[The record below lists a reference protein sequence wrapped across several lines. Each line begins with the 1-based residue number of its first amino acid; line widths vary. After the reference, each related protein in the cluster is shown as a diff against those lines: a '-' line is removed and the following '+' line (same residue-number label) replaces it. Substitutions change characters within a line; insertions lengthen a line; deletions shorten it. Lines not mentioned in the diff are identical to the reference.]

1 MNCYLHEDVP
11 AVAYCRSCG
20 RALCGVCQRP
30 AADTVFCQEHA
41 PVVNPGAAGGYT
53 AGAPGY
59 ANASNPYV
67 QTPAAA
73 VHTAP
78 GLAFLLGFIPGVG
91 AIYNGQYVK
100 GLVHAIIFG
109 LLISLLNSSHAG
121 AGEPLLVM
129 ILMAFIFYMPF
140 EAYHTAKKRGLGVH
154 VEEWSSLMGP
164 NKFVSRTPIGPI
176 FLIVIGVLFLLDTLG
191 LLEFRELARFW
202 PVLLIVVGAFML
214 YSRVRTPVAL
224 PGSTVG
230 TPIGTDYPIT
240 PAGTDY
246 MEPRQ

>member
-1 MNCYLHEDVP
+1 
-11 AVAYCRSCG
+11 
-20 RALCGVCQRP
+20 
-30 AADTVFCQEHA
+30 
-41 PVVNPGAAGGYT
+41 
-53 AGAPGY
+53 
-59 ANASNPYV
+59 
-67 QTPAAA
+67 
-73 VHTAP
+73 
-78 GLAFLLGFIPGVG
+78 
-91 AIYNGQYVK
+91 
-100 GLVHAIIFG
+100 

-121 AGEPLLVM
+121 AGEPLLIM

-140 EAYHTAKKRGLGVH
+140 EAYHTSKRRLAGVP

-214 YSRVRTPVAL
+214 YSRVRTPGAL
-224 PGSTVG
+224 PSSTTGS
-230 TPIGTDYPIT
+230 PIGTDYPIT
-240 PAGTDY
+240 PDYPVTPVAGDY